1 MMQNTCDAGDFRH
14 RFWAWARRVEFLA
27 HPIPLSV
34 LTAVLIAG
42 CAATPV
48 SKKPGVVACAQ
59 PGHWIEPTAGK
70 RLAPETVIK
79 ALSRRRVVL
88 LGETHDHKEDH
99 LWQAQMLAALHAYR
113 PNTVIAFEMFPRSV
127 QPVLD
132 EWVNGALSEKAFLE
146 GARWNEV
153 WGYSADFYMP
163 MFQFARQNRLPM
175 VAVNVERSLIRRVSR
190 ESWSA
195 IPANERR
202 GIGTPA
208 PASEAYRRSLARV
221 YGEKMKRRPP
231 HSRPPG
237 EKPPTAES
245 EPGKVSYDIDAILEN
260 PAFQNFVEA
269 QLTWDRAMAEA
280 IAAALK
286 KNPDA
291 LILGVIGRGHAEFG
305 YGVPHQLRQLGIT
318 NTAVALPIA
327 VSGCPELPPNIA
339 DAVFLVAD
347 HGPDPSATPKPL
359 LGVVIENA
367 DKRVRIARVSKNSVA
382 ERAKLAKGD
391 VILAAAGVEIR
402 QVKELI
408 TIIQR
413 QAPGT
418 WLPLRV
424 RRNGRI
430 LDIVAK
436 FPETFGTTK

>member
-1 MMQNTCDAGDFRH
+1 MMQNICDAGGFRR
-14 RFWAWARRVEFLA
+14 RFWAWARRAEYLVR
-27 HPIPLSV
+27 PIPLSV

-48 SKKPGVVACAQ
+48 GKKSGGAACAQ
-59 PGHWIEPTAGK
+59 PGHWVEPMAAK
-70 RLAPETVIK
+70 RLAPETVLK

-132 EWVNGALSEKAFLE
+132 EWVKGALSEKAFLE
-146 GARWNEV
+146 GARWKEV
-153 WGYSADFYMP
+153 WGFGVDFYMP

-175 VAVNVERSLIRRVSR
+175 VAANVDRSLIQRVSR
-190 ESWSA
+190 ESWSS
-195 IPANERR
+195 IPASERR

-231 HSRPPG
+231 HSRPSG
-237 EKPPTAES
+237 EKRPTAES
-245 EPGKVSYDIDAILEN
+245 EPGEATPNIDAILEN

-280 IAAALK
+280 IAAALQ

-305 YGVPHQLRQLGIT
+305 YGVPHQLRQMGIT
-318 NTAVALPIA
+318 DTAVALPIA
-327 VSGCPELPPNIA
+327 VSDCPELPRNLA

-347 HGPDPSATPKPL
+347 PGPEPSAKPKPL

-367 DKRVRIARVSKNSVA
+367 DKRVRIARVVKNSVA

-391 VILAAAGVEIR
+391 VIVAAAGIEVR

-408 TIIQR
+408 AIIQR

-424 RRNGRI
+424 RRGGRT

-436 FPETFGTTK
+436 FPATFGTKK